1 MDMNMDIKDL
11 IAKLKSKGGKSST
24 KTGGSS
30 FTAFFDKNPKMK
42 IIIPA
47 VFVTISVLVA
57 LVIIITT
64 KSPEIDTTPVG
75 GGEAQNV
82 DVLPQDVRDLE
93 DIEIEG
99 DNVFDEVDV
108 ANAKI
113 TAIIKN
119 SDGYYTAVM
128 ETKTNSYSTL
138 NVGDYINGSS
148 WMVEDIT
155 DDCVIIALGEKQV
168 EIKYG
173 K

>member
-1 MDMNMDIKDL
+1 MNMDIKDL
-11 IAKLKSKGGKSST
+11 IAKLKSGSGKSNT
-24 KTGGSS
+24 KAGESS

-47 VFVTISVLVA
+47 VVIAISVLVA
-57 LVIIITT
+57 LAIILSV
-64 KSPEIDTTPVG
+64 KSPKIDTTPVG

-82 DVLPQDVRDLE
+82 DVLPQDVREYE
-93 DIEIEG
+93 DIDIEG
-99 DNVFDEVDV
+99 GNVFDEVDV

-128 ETKTNSYSTL
+128 ETKTASYPNL

-155 DDCVIIALGEKQV
+155 ENGVVIALGEKKV

-173 K
+173 E

>member
-1 MDMNMDIKDL
+1 MNMDIKDL
-11 IAKLKSKGGKSST
+11 IAKLKSGSGKDS
-24 KTGGSS
+24 KKAGGSS
-30 FTAFFDKNPKMK
+30 LTAFLDKNPKMK
-42 IIIPA
+42 IIIP
-47 VFVTISVLVA
+47 VVLIVISVLVA
-57 LVIIITT
+57 VVIIVTT
-64 KSPEIDTTPVG
+64 KSPDIDTTPVG
-75 GGEAQNV
+75 GEAQQV
-82 DVLPQDVRDLE
+82 DALPQDVRDLE

-99 DNVFDEVDV
+99 GNVFDEVDV

-155 DDCVIIALGEKQV
+155 DDSVLIALGEKKV

>member
-1 MDMNMDIKDL
+1 MNMDIKDL
-11 IAKLKSKGGKSST
+11 IAKLKSGSGKGSK
-24 KTGGSS
+24 KAGGSS
-30 FTAFFDKNPKMK
+30 LTAFLDKNPKMK
-42 IIIPA
+42 IIIP
-47 VFVTISVLVA
+47 VVLIVISVLVA
-57 LVIIITT
+57 VVIIVTT
-64 KSPEIDTTPVG
+64 KSPDIDTTPVG
-75 GGEAQNV
+75 GGEAQQV
-82 DVLPQDVRDLE
+82 DALPQDVRDLE

-99 DNVFDEVDV
+99 GNVFDEVDV

-155 DDCVIIALGEKQV
+155 DDSVLIALGEKKV

>member
-1 MDMNMDIKDL
+1 MNMNMDIKDL
-11 IAKLKSKGGKSST
+11 IAKLKSGSGKSST
-24 KTGGSS
+24 KAGGSS

-47 VFVTISVLVA
+47 VLVAISVLVA
-57 LVIIITT
+57 LVIIISTN
-64 KSPEIDTTPVG
+64 SPEIDTTPVG

-99 DNVFDEVDV
+99 GNVFDEVDLAEARV
-108 ANAKI
+108 G
-113 TAIIKN
+113 AILYN
-119 SDGYYTAVM
+119 QEGYYTASL
-128 ETKTNSYSTL
+128 ETKAKPDGVTIK
-138 NVGDYINGSS
+138 VGDYIGS
-148 WMVEDIT
+148 WLVKDIT
-155 DDCVIIALGEKQV
+155 DDEVIFALGEKKV

>member
-1 MDMNMDIKDL
+1 MNMDIKDL
-11 IAKLKSKGGKSST
+11 IAKLKSGSGKDS
-24 KTGGSS
+24 KKAGGSS
-30 FTAFFDKNPKMK
+30 LTAFLDKNPKMK
-42 IIIPA
+42 IIIP
-47 VFVTISVLVA
+47 VVLIVISVLVA
-57 LVIIITT
+57 VVIIVTT
-64 KSPEIDTTPVG
+64 KSPDIDTTPVG
-75 GGEAQNV
+75 SGEAQQV
-82 DVLPQDVRDLE
+82 DALPQDVRDLE

-99 DNVFDEVDV
+99 GNVFDEVDV

-155 DDCVIIALGEKQV
+155 DDSVLIALGEKKV

>member
-1 MDMNMDIKDL
+1 MNMDVKDL
-11 IAKLKSKGGKSST
+11 IAKLKSGGS
-24 KTGGSS
+24 KTTAKKGGSS
-30 FTAFFDKNPKMK
+30 FTTFFDKNPQMK

-47 VFVTISVLVA
+47 VLVAISVLVA
-57 LVIIITT
+57 LVFIITT
-64 KSPEIDTTPVG
+64 KSPTIDTSPVG

-99 DNVFDEVDV
+99 GNVFDEVDV

-128 ETKTNSYSTL
+128 QTKTNSYSTL

-155 DDCVIIALGEKQV
+155 DDCVIIALGEKKV

>member
-1 MDMNMDIKDL
+1 MNMDIKDL
-11 IAKLKSKGGKSST
+11 FAKLKSGSGKSSA
-24 KTGGSS
+24 KAGGSS

-42 IIIPA
+42 VIIPA
-47 VFVTISVLVA
+47 ILIAISVLVA
-57 LVIIITT
+57 FVIIVTT
-64 KSPEIDTTPVG
+64 ETAEIDTTPVG
-75 GGEAQNV
+75 GGQAQNV
-82 DVLPQDVRDLE
+82 DVLPQDVRELE
-93 DIEIEG
+93 DIDVDG
-99 DNVFDEVDV
+99 DSVFDEVDV

-128 ETKTNSYSTL
+128 QTKTNSYPNL

-148 WMVEDIT
+148 WMVEEIT
-155 DDCVIIALGEKQV
+155 DDSVTIALGEKKV

>member
-1 MDMNMDIKDL
+1 MNMNMDIKDL
-11 IAKLKSKGGKSST
+11 IAKLKSGSGKNTNKS
-24 KTGGSS
+24 GGSS
-30 FTAFFDKNPKMK
+30 LTAFLDKNPKMK

-47 VFVTISVLVA
+47 ILIAISVLVA
-57 LVIIITT
+57 LVIIIST
-64 KSPEIDTTPVG
+64 KSPKIDTTPVV

-113 TAIIKN
+113 TAIIRN

-155 DDCVIIALGEKQV
+155 DDGVLIALGEKKV